1 MQEQSSGRTN
11 REPNTAKRGHF
22 FDFFSGID
30 PEIGNELPPADLFP
44 YTLIGFSNVV
54 ASLLIG
60 MSAYLSFGS
69 ILNSYYLAIFF
80 GLLVCSLV
88 IIVLRAITISFLS
101 KTYQSVRYIYLICIP
116 VIAIVYSQP
125 VGMFISEVNLVRE
138 KRTTLISDTV
148 QWTIDTAR
156 LMRTADAY
164 RDSVNLFEMS
174 GVKARAKA
182 DSLFKVIESKKKD
195 SIAIQQSIRSLRN
208 NLKIKE
214 KEGNS
219 PTQNAGFDK
228 ATGDESYKLKQQL
241 DQQSGALEL
250 LKEDLSNV
258 RISYQILSNPISEL
272 PYVKE
277 LYINKYQDSIASQ
290 KKQAE
295 VLGTRIKENR
305 AQIAALEGVT
315 TCTSCTFSEKLS
327 YYRQHLFSSW
337 LLLFVSI
344 TFFLLLLLFLF
355 LPPYIISRSRND
367 LYHQLL
373 ATRENSETISIRR
386 KEIEEKFKIE
396 TEIKTVKD
404 LLQNMDGGGN
414 ESTKDIT
421 NNLTSTN
428 DPKAYEALG
437 DVQVKLGDYLRAVE
451 FYDRAIFLDP
461 EASAPWRKKAEVYSV
476 MGRYAEEQ
484 QAKARFTELL
494 SVERFR
500 NNLTRATKLYSVEVA
515 NLPFYGSFSW
525 HLRGSMNIML
535 GKNGYGKSHLMSIM
549 LALLQD
555 EEKLLRDLTMMDKA
569 SPTPPPYLKISF
581 QSDHERDVPL
591 MESLRQQ
598 VEEKSK
604 LRAEYLARQRAARP
618 PAEEAV
624 TGIITPVTTEW
635 DGDLIRLQRQLE
647 LLEGIAYFDKL
658 GIQSSYGK
666 IPVLAIPDSRFI
678 NKSAESTSIRND
690 ERSKKILE
698 NGAYQFMLQ
707 VPYEDVIQN
716 LLNTISTIY
725 LDERNFEDEI
735 FQLIRRVFKRLTGSE
750 FVWDTIQRT
759 EDNSGFII
767 KVKTEGADTSLP
779 IQKASQGTLSVVAM
793 IGTMYHYMS
802 LRYPAVSRKQVT
814 RQPAIIFI
822 DEIDAHL
829 HPSWQQKII
838 GILRNEFPNTQFI
851 ISAHSP
857 LVIAGC
863 KEEEVCVMRKRDKGF
878 TMEIIES
885 NLIGKP
891 IADIFRMIFE
901 VEEKNEMYLQLAALM
916 PFKNSIK
923 SKAQALREKTTRDE
937 KEEQQ
942 LQELEQQIENFVYLE
957 QFDSI
962 RSTFEELEDLKNANE
977 TLRME
982 VERLRARIGVNG

>member
-11 REPNTAKRGHF
+11 REPTTAKRGHLL
-22 FDFFSGID
+22 DFFSGID
-30 PEIGNELPPADLFP
+30 PEIRNELPPADHFP
-44 YTLIGFSNVV
+44 YILIGFTNLV
-54 ASLLIG
+54 ASILIG
-60 MSAYLSFGS
+60 MLAYLFFES
-69 ILNSYYLAIFF
+69 ILHSYYLAIFF
-80 GLLVCSLV
+80 AWLIFSLAV
-88 IIVLRAITISFLS
+88 IVLRAITTSFLS
-101 KTYQSVRYIYLICIP
+101 KTYQSVRYVYLICIP
-116 VIAIVYSQP
+116 VIAIVCSQP

-148 QWTIDTAR
+148 QWTKDTAQFR
-156 LMRTADAY
+156 LTADAY
-164 RDSVNLFEMS
+164 QDSVKLFEMS
-174 GVKARAKA
+174 GVKARMKA
-182 DSLFKVIESKKKD
+182 DSLYKVIVSKKKD
-195 SIAIQQSIRSLRN
+195 SIAIQRSIRALQN
-208 NLKIKE
+208 NLQIEE
-214 KEGNS
+214 KKGKS
-219 PTQNAGFDK
+219 PEQTNNNNYAAAVEETK
-228 ATGDESYKLKQQL
+228 KLKQQL
-241 DQQSGALEL
+241 DQQTGALAL
-250 LKEDLSNV
+250 LKTDLSNV

-290 KKQAE
+290 RKKAE
-295 VLGTRIKENR
+295 MLVSRIRENR
-305 AQIAALEGVT
+305 AQIALLEGVT
-315 TCTSCTFSEKLS
+315 TCNTCTFSEKFA
-327 YYRQHLFSSW
+327 YYRQHVFSSW
-337 LLLFVSI
+337 LILFVS
-344 TFFLLLLLFLF
+344 TTVFLLLLLFLF
-355 LPPYIISRSRND
+355 LPPYIVSRSRND

-373 ATRENSETISIRR
+373 ATKENSETISIRR

-396 TEIKTVKD
+396 TEMKTVKD
-404 LLQNMDGGGN
+404 LLQKFDGGGN
-414 ESTKDIT
+414 ESTQDIT

-437 DVQVKLGDYLRAVE
+437 DVQVKLGDFFRAVE

-461 EASAPWRKKAEVYSV
+461 ETSTPWRKKAEVYSL

-484 QAKARFTELL
+484 QAKARYTELL
-494 SVERFR
+494 NAERFR
-500 NNLTRATKLYSVEVA
+500 NNLTRATRLNAIEVA

-525 HLRGSMNIML
+525 HIRGSMNIML

-549 LALLQD
+549 LALLQE
-555 EEKLLRDLTMMDKA
+555 EEKLLRDLTMMDKV
-569 SPTPPPYLKISF
+569 SPTPAPFLKITF
-581 QSDHERDVPL
+581 KSDHERDVPL
-591 MESLRQQ
+591 MESLQQ
-598 VEEKSK
+598 QIEEKSK
-604 LRAEYLARQRAARP
+604 LRAAFLARQRASRTP
-618 PAEEAV
+618 SIQTV
-624 TGIITPVTTEW
+624 TEITPPVTTEW
-635 DGDLIRLQRQLE
+635 DGELIRLQKQLE

-838 GILRNEFPNTQFI
+838 GILRNEFPNVQFI

-863 KEEEVCVMRKRDKGF
+863 KEEEVCVLRKRDKGF

-957 QFDSI
+957 QFDTI

-982 VERLRARIGVNG
+982 VERLRARLG